1 MIISDS
7 DITYTNSGLFNGEDR
22 GGRFVFQAR
31 IFRLLMPC
39 LRLTVVLRPGIAAGI
54 TTPVIVDGN
63 NFVMSVDSIG
73 YATVIFYHGNP
84 LTLSWR
90 LMESP
95 SGQA

>member
-39 LRLTVVLRPGIAAGI
+39 LRLTVVLRPGIADDDLSSEGKRSHPPGSAGVS
-54 TTPVIVDGN
+54 PAGMADK
-63 NFVMSVDSIG
+63 MSSLPG
-73 YATVIFYHGNP
+73 KG
-84 LTLSWR
+84 R
-90 LMESP
+90 GE
-95 SGQA
+95 